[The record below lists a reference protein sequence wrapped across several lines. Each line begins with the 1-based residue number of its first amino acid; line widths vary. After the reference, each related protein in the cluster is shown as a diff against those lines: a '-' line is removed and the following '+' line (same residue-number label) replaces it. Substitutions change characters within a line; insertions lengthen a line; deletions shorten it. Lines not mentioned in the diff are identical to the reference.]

1 MKKRLLLIILGLS
14 LIPLTTQANSLS
26 TKLSG
31 RILLQVEKNGE
42 AWYLNPEDQRRYFL
56 GRPDDAFRVMRELG
70 LGISEENFNSLPR
83 EGKIDGNLELAK
95 KLAGRILLQTEKNG
109 EAWYL
114 NPLDLKAYYLGRP
127 DDAFKIMREHGLG
140 INNDNITKILI
151 ALNGDL
157 PDKYL
162 GKDVVLVKT
171 DRGSFLTTILKIDLR
186 QPNLKV
192 LTLAAEP
199 RPCPEGVCAAKP
211 LKEYLEAGQGF
222 AAINGSYFCSGN
234 DCGGL
239 NYYFSPL
246 YESRWEVMINRDKMN
261 FPTTGPIAII
271 DNENHWHYFK
281 DVRDFVSPENF
292 QAITGRTVSAALS
305 NQPRILENGE
315 NVLETNKLTTA
326 QKNRGTRQAL
336 AYKDNPRYRGQG
348 ALYLISIGNATL
360 EDLGAVLEKF
370 HFDNAL
376 NLDGGGSA
384 ALIYE
389 NEFLVGPGRDI
400 PNAIVFKK

>member
-171 DRGSFLTTILKIDLR
+171 DRGSFLTTILKIGLR
-186 QPNLKV
+186 EPNLKV

-199 RPCPEGVCAAKP
+199 RPCPEGICAAQP
-211 LKEYLEAGQGF
+211 LQAFLEAGQGF
-222 AAINGSYFCSGN
+222 AAINGSYFCSN
-234 DCGGL
+234 DDCGGF
-239 NYYFSPL
+239 NSYFSPL
-246 YESRWEVMINRDKMN
+246 YESRWELMINRDKMSL
-261 FPTTGPIAII
+261 PTTGPIAVI
-271 DNENHWHYFK
+271 DNTNHWHYFK

-292 QAITGRTVSAALS
+292 QAITGQNVSAALS
-305 NQPRILENGE
+305 NQPRILENGK
-315 NVLETNKLTTA
+315 NILDASKLTAT
-326 QKNRGTRQAL
+326 QKIRSTRQAL
-336 AYKDNPRYRGQG
+336 AYKDTPRHRNQG
-348 ALYLISIGNATL
+348 NLYLISLSNATL
-360 EDLGAVLEKF
+360 EDLAAVLEKL

-389 NEFLVGPGRDI
+389 NKFLVGPGRDI